1 MINIEF
7 EYNKK
12 ITIIEA
18 KVDDKFK
25 DVINKYLQ
33 KSLLDSKF
41 LSFLV
46 HGKEKNQE
54 ETIEK
59 ILEEKDKIYK
69 YLKVIVQ
76 DFVQSKDI
84 ICPQCHEPCMIK
96 INNFKIELSSCKNK
110 HNSNDIKVKD
120 FPDTQKVN
128 NSKIECSECH
138 NKNKGSSPYE
148 EFFICKDCSYKIIC
162 SSCKPKHEQNHK
174 IINYDQRDFIC
185 EDHNNPFIKYCT
197 HCNKN
202 ICSSCEEEHT
212 KHKKVKN
219 NEKINENNYIKD
231 NIKDIGKLMKEEKF
245 RLYEK
250 KNEIEIFNINI
261 KYIIGK

>member
-1 MINIEF
+1 M
-7 EYNKK
+7 
-12 ITIIEA
+12 
-18 KVDDKFK
+18 
-25 DVINKYLQ
+25 
-33 KSLLDSKF
+33 
-41 LSFLV
+41 
-46 HGKEKNQE
+46 
-54 ETIEK
+54 
-59 ILEEKDKIYK
+59 
-69 YLKVIVQ
+69 
-76 DFVQSKDI
+76 
-84 ICPQCHEPCMIK
+84 
-96 INNFKIELSSCKNK
+96 
-110 HNSNDIKVKD
+110 
-120 FPDTQKVN
+120 N
-128 NSKIECSECH
+128 NSKIECFECH

-219 NEKINENNYIKD
+219 NEKINENNEKNDENNEIINENNEKNKENNEKINENNYIKD

-245 RLYEK
+245 RLYEE

-261 KYIIGK
+261 KYIIGKLNKIIDIMNVYYEIINNLLNVYETKNQNYRVLQNIKEMNAVNNPINRDLNEINRLNNINEKFNRIVQF